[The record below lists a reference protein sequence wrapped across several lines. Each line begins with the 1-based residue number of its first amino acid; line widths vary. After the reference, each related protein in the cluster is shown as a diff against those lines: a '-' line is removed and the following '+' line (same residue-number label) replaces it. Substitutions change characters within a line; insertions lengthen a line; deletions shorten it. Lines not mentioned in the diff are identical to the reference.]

1 MGSFGGWVAS
11 HRKAIAGAVS
21 AIGGI
26 LAFVA
31 SQQSLGKW
39 AQYAGVGLAILG
51 AAGVYRVPNAT
62 VSTEPAT
69 HPARAGGQP
78 PGS

>member
-1 MGSFGGWVAS
+1 MGKFGAWVAG

-31 SQQSLGKW
+31 SQQALGKW
-39 AQYAGVGLAILG
+39 AQYAGIGLAVLG
-51 AAGVYRVPNAT
+51 AAGVYRVPNAQA
-62 VSTEPAT
+62 SNEPAT
-69 HPARAGGQP
+69 PAKIPRA
-78 PGS
+78 

>member
-1 MGSFGGWVAS
+1 MGKFGTWVAS

-39 AQYAGVGLAILG
+39 AQYAGVGLAVLG
-51 AAGVYRVPNAT
+51 AAGVYRVPNAQ
-62 VSTEPAT
+62 PAAVHGVDPVT
-69 HPARAGGQP
+69 PAPGQR
-78 PGS
+78 G